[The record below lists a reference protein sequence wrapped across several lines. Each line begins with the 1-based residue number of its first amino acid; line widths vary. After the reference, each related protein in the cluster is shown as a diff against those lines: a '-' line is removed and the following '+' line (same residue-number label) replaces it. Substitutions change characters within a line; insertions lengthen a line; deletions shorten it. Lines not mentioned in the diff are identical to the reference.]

1 MVNFV
6 RTTSLAWNTTDK
18 TKYNESVVF
27 IEDTCQIYS
36 NGVYYGCSPE
46 IISAILELKTDI
58 KDIAER
64 AQAKVYYDDN
74 TGNLTF
80 ENIELMIE

>member
-6 RTTSLAWNTTDK
+6 RTTSLVWNTTDK
-18 TKYNESVVF
+18 TKYNESIVF

-46 IISAILELKTDI
+46 IISAILELITDV
-58 KDIAER
+58 KDIM
-64 AQAKVYYDDN
+64 QAKVYYDDN